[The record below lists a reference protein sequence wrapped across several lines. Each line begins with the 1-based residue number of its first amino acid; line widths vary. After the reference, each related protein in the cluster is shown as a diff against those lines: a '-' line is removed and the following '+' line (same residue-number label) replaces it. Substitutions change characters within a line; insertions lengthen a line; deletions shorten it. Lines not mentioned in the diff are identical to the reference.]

1 MAYLDIKYKEPM
13 IPHQE
18 YEDRLVAFID
28 VLGFSVLVGETKDD
42 TRKLRHLTAAL
53 DSLYNRIWEW
63 EADGTYSS
71 FAFTQ
76 FSDSIVI
83 SALAESSDSF
93 GMLQQLLLGVMELVD
108 NYDVLVR
115 GGIVRGQLIHDEKMV
130 VGPAMVEAYRL
141 ESKEAIHPRIIIDKE
156 LKEQIEADIK
166 VYVKEHYGMSKLPS
180 QDNLFKTDE
189 DGWCYLDY
197 VNPVHDYFEFLD
209 PEDHLRL
216 LDTLVEKGLQ
226 SDMEEVRK
234 KYPWLQK
241 KVELAKSTLS
251 SKA

>member
-1 MAYLDIKYKEPM
+1 MAYLDVKYKEPM
-13 IPHQE
+13 FPHQK

-28 VLGFSVLVGETKDD
+28 VLGFSNMVDD
-42 TRKLRHLTAAL
+42 TKGDEQKLRHLTAAL
-53 DSLYNRIWEW
+53 DALYNRIWAW
-63 EADGTYSS
+63 EADGVNSS

-108 NYDVLVR
+108 DYDILVR
-115 GGIVRGQLIHDEKMV
+115 GGIARGQLIHDRTMV
-130 VGPAMVEAYRL
+130 VGPAMVEAYHL
-141 ESKEAIHPRIIIDKE
+141 ESKEAKYPRIIIEKG

-166 VYVKEHYGMSKLPS
+166 VYVKKHYGMSELPS

-209 PEDHLRL
+209 PEDHFKL
-216 LDTLVEKGLQ
+216 LDRLVKKGLQ
-226 SDMEEVRK
+226 SDKEEVRM

-241 KVELAKSTLS
+241 KVELARSEQ
-251 SKA
+251 SKD